1 MIYPPELEVIAI
13 MTMLFNDDDNNNNNN
28 NNNSNNNNNM
38 IAFQNVAIRRLEFQL
53 LARAT
58 ITVKTKQQF

>member
-13 MTMLFNDDDNNNNNN
+13 MTMLFNDDNN